1 MLANVHYNVGR
12 CPCNAGSTV
21 IIIAR
26 GSDSQTREQQL
37 MEQKNAGLAKSGAYP
52 APSDERHPCV
62 CVCAE
67 VALHAS
73 YVRACRYMALWRC
86 VDTGLAIGRR
96 HGAISCKSR
105 LKIKCWPTAVG
116 RTMCPK
122 LGGRFKL
129 TWMLEN
135 RDVDFAELDVD
146 LELVVGWRNVP
157 LTNLHKY
164 QQTHWKVLQ
173 TAIKH
178 P

>member
-1 MLANVHYNVGR
+1 
-12 CPCNAGSTV
+12 
-21 IIIAR
+21 
-26 GSDSQTREQQL
+26 
-37 MEQKNAGLAKSGAYP
+37 
-52 APSDERHPCV
+52 
-62 CVCAE
+62 
-67 VALHAS
+67 
-73 YVRACRYMALWRC
+73 
-86 VDTGLAIGRR
+86 
-96 HGAISCKSR
+96 
-105 LKIKCWPTAVG
+105 
-116 RTMCPK
+116 MCPK

-164 QQTHWKVLQ
+164 QQTHRKVLQ